1 MIFYKVGP
9 GLTDPAR
16 LHSSLVTMLRPVGSS
31 TLAVFVSGSFSP
43 SSSTA
48 CLRGG
53 GEAWCCSC
61 GYGCNCRRGGGR
73 ASEAEEQGGQEQELQ
88 GHHGAEEGE
97 RRAPAEHEQVRRAA
111 SKA

>member
-31 TLAVFVSGSFSP
+31 TLAVVVSGSSSP

-53 GEAWCCSC
+53 G
-61 GYGCNCRRGGGR
+61 RGGGGD
-73 ASEAEEQGGQEQELQ
+73 GGV
-88 GHHGAEEGE
+88 GGIVGGGVGGGE
-97 RRAPAEHEQVRRAA
+97 F
-111 SKA
+111 

>member
-53 GEAWCCSC
+53 G
-61 GYGCNCRRGGGR
+61 GGDGGVGGIVGGGV
-73 ASEAEEQGGQEQELQ
+73 GG
-88 GHHGAEEGE
+88 GE
-97 RRAPAEHEQVRRAA
+97 F
-111 SKA
+111 